1 MEDMGKLILL
11 LMDGSTPVS
20 YYKDDTA
27 NYLEPNAQ
35 YKWV

>member
-1 MEDMGKLILL
+1 MGKLILL
-11 LMDGSTPVS
+11 LMDGSTPVC
-20 YYKDDTA
+20 YYKDDIA